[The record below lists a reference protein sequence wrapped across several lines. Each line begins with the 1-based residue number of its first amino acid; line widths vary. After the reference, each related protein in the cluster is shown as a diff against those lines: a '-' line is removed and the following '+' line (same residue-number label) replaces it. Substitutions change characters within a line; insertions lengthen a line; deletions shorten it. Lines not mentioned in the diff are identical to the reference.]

1 MYKNLKILIL
11 GGAKSGLSVAKL
23 IAKDNDVTLT
33 DMNNLSGEQENVL
46 KELGVKIIISKDQT
60 SLIDSSWDLVIKNP
74 AIMYTSEVYQKCL
87 ELNLNVVTEMEVAYD
102 FLPRNVKIIGITG
115 SNGKTTTTTMVY
127 ELLKKMNK
135 PVVLAGNIGE
145 PLCSALS
152 RIKENDIVLLEISD
166 HQLVDMHK
174 FKTDISVLLNIC
186 PTHLDYHGTYEHYKY
201 TKKNIFNNHTDKDIA
216 IINKTDSDA
225 LQISEDINSTKVY
238 FNDDK
243 NYFDDNYIYIDN
255 EKIIDLESISLV
267 GTHNYENILAALLAI
282 KNFGLDKTIIK
293 EFLSDFKGVEHRL
306 EFVVKKDGVK
316 YYNDSKATNPVATI
330 TALKTFKK
338 PIHLIL
344 GGQERYQDFNELNEY
359 MGFVKHIYAIGTT
372 TDRLEEYASFIKKPI
387 TKCYDLKIA
396 MENIKQNT
404 CEDEVVLLSCA
415 SASQD
420 QYKRFEDRGLEFKS
434 LI

>member
-23 IAKDNDVTLT
+23 IAKDNIVTLT
-33 DMNNLSGEQENVL
+33 DVNPLSKEDEQTLRDL
-46 KELGVKIIISKDQT
+46 KVEIIITKDQA
-60 SLIDSSWDLVIKNP
+60 SLIDSSWDIIIKNP

-87 ELNLNVVTEMEVAYD
+87 KLNLKIENEMEVAYH
-102 FLPRNVKIIGITG
+102 FLPKGVKIIGITG
-115 SNGKTTTTTMVY
+115 SNGKTTTTTIIY
-127 ELLKKMNK
+127 ELLKRMNK
-135 PVVLAGNIGE
+135 SVVLAGNIGE
-145 PLCSALS
+145 PLSSALN

-166 HQLVDMHK
+166 HQLVDMHN

-201 TKKNIFNNHTDKDIA
+201 TKKNIFNNHTDTDIA
-216 IINKTDSDA
+216 IINKKNDDA
-225 LQISEDINSTKVY
+225 MDVCKDIESTKVY
-238 FNDDK
+238 FNDNK

-255 EKIIDLESISLV
+255 EKILDLESISLV
-267 GTHNYENILAALLAI
+267 GNHNFENILAAILVI

-293 EFLSDFKGVEHRL
+293 DFLSDFKGVEHRL

-359 MGFVKHIYAIGTT
+359 MKFVKHIYAIGTT
-372 TDRLEEYASFIKKPI
+372 TDRLEDYAKKIKKQI
-387 TKCYDLKIA
+387 TKCYNLKTA
-396 MENIKQNT
+396 MEHIKQNV
-404 CEDEVVLLSCA
+404 CEDDVVLLSCA

-420 QYKRFEDRGLEFKS
+420 QYKRFEDRGQEFKS